1 MRLMS
6 RGQTAR
12 ALEQRLDRGGF
23 EQGNLAAGEAQ
34 AVGEVMVEFV
44 AVEAGEV
51 VAHDEALGE
60 RFVHSHGESAS
71 QLGESDEQHAQ
82 AVLGVH
88 FVIAQE
94 PEVLEDVI
102 AQVVRFVDD
111 EDGELLGLAHQAGDF
126 GADGAVGGGARTLGG
141 KTELPGDGLVHVE
154 HVAGGEGDV
163 AQAVQ
168 ARMQHGGDVSAHGGF
183 S

>member
-1 MRLMS
+1 MTVRS
-6 RGQTAR
+6 VVDGGGGQGVVGDAVDESWQTAR
-12 ALEQRLDRGGF
+12 ALEQRLDGGGF
-23 EQGNLAAGEAQ
+23 EQGDLAAGEAQ

-51 VAHDEALGE
+51 VTHDEALGE

-111 EDGELLGLAHQAGDF
+111 EHGELLGLAHQASDF
-126 GADGAVGGGARTLGG
+126 GADGAVGGGARAFGG
-141 KTELPGDGLVHVE
+141 KAESQAMDLYMSSTLPVVRE
-154 HVAGGEGDV
+154 T
-163 AQAVQ
+163 
-168 ARMQHGGDVSAHGGF
+168 
-183 S
+183 